1 MPRPSPKLQ
10 WCVVRLG
17 DDLNWWV
24 DEISDPLHWDI
35 DGLGILDPR
44 QLGHIMDLCDALRDY
59 GFDPDVMEQAFY
71 PFRIDK
77 EEKDKRVRLKRAKDV
92 SILENDDTLFAL
104 PDILDEDKS
113 PYADFLD
120 QATRYRVKLLND
132 LIDFEQKLTID
143 ELEEEIRERQN
154 TDYFEGRGMH
164 FFQEI
169 TAILE
174 YIPEGYELDS
184 DEESTSAKEEDE
196 IEDIPDYEGDDDEKI
211 EEDETMRWDDEDEDE
226 AGEDEEVAEED
237 EDKL

>member
-10 WCVVRLG
+10 WCKVRLG
-17 DDLNWWV
+17 EDLNWWV
-24 DEISDPLHWDI
+24 EEISDPVHWDV

-44 QLGHIMDLCDALRDY
+44 QMGHIMDLCDALRDY
-59 GFDPDVMEQAFY
+59 GFDPDVIEQAFY

-77 EEKDKRVRLKRAKDV
+77 EEKNKQVRLIRAKDV

-132 LIDFEQKLTID
+132 LIEFEQKLTID
-143 ELEEEIRERQN
+143 ELEEEVRERQN
-154 TDYFEGRGMH
+154 SDYFEGRGMH

-169 TAILE
+169 TSILE
-174 YIPEGYELDS
+174 YIPEGYELDT
-184 DEESTSAKEEDE
+184 DEEVTTTKDEEE
-196 IEDIPDYEGDDDEKI
+196 LEDIPDYEETDEKI
-211 EEDETMRWDDEDEDE
+211 EEDETMRWDEDEDE
-226 AGEDEEVAEED
+226 GEEEDDFDEEEE
-237 EDKL
+237 EK